1 MRRTAILVAIFLAA
15 ACQQEGATAAAGKQ
29 GGAGVSVAEASAGAA
44 RAIAA
49 PEPGVARKVSI
60 DNDRFAFEYAYP
72 AAAAALP
79 TLRARLDAELDRHR
93 SEFEAFARE
102 EQANAKSGGYDYRK
116 VDLAIDWAVVTELP
130 GWLSL
135 SATVESYEGG
145 AHPNHNYTAILW
157 DKAADRERKV
167 VDLFTSRQAFLDAV
181 QGDFCRAIDRQRE
194 ERRGEKINRASGD
207 PFDECIDPLESTV
220 ILGSSNR
227 KAFNRIGVLVAPYA
241 AGPYVE
247 GDYEVTLP
255 VTARVLAAVKPDY
268 RAAFAVMR

>member
-1 MRRTAILVAIFLAA
+1 MLFAPVLLAA
-15 ACQQEGATAAAGKQ
+15 ACQQQDATAAPGKQ
-29 GGAGVSVAEASAGAA
+29 GGAAGPKAVATAGAA
-44 RAIAA
+44 QASAT
-49 PEPGVARKVSI
+49 PEPGVARKVTV
-60 DNDRFAFEYAYP
+60 DTDLLAFEYAYP
-72 AAAAALP
+72 AAAAAIP
-79 TLRARLDAELDRHR
+79 ALRARLDGELDKHR
-93 SEFEAFARE
+93 REFEAFARE

-135 SATVESYEGG
+135 SAAVESYEGG
-145 AHPNHNYTAILW
+145 AHPNHNFDAILW

-167 VDLFTSRQAFLDAV
+167 EDLFTSRQAFLDAV
-181 QGDFCRAIDRQRE
+181 QSDFCREIDKQRE
-194 ERRGEKINRASGD
+194 ERRGERINRDSGD

-227 KAFNRIGVLVAPYA
+227 KTFNRIGVLVAPYA

-247 GDYEVTLP
+247 GGYEVTLP
-255 VTARVLAAVKPDY
+255 VTARVLAAVRPEY